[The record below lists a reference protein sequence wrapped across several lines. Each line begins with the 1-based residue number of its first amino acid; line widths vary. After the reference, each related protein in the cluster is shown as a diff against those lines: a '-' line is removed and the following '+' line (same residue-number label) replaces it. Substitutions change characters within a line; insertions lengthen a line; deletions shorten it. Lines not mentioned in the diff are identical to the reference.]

1 MIPESP
7 GILRAGWMEWR
18 DLIFLHYRVAPEVL
32 APRLPGD
39 LSLDLRDGSAWVS
52 ILAFDMLA
60 GFLLTPR
67 ALALAT
73 PEVNVR
79 TYVRS
84 VDGPGVYFLSLDIG
98 SIVAM
103 AAARLSL
110 GLPYFA
116 ATIAHRAAGDRHT
129 FESDRKGDDGHLD
142 VAFEREGELFRAPPG
157 TLDDWLTARWAL
169 YTDHAGALLRVQV
182 RHSPFELAPARLTWL
197 EHDLFRANEIA
208 MPPDARPELVHY
220 APVADVTVFRP
231 ELVSMVSGAPELA

>member
-1 MIPESP
+1 MTPESP

-32 APRLPGD
+32 APRVPGG
-39 LSLDLRDGSAWVS
+39 LSLDLRDGAAWVS
-52 ILAFDMLA
+52 IVAFDMLA
-60 GFLLTPR
+60 GFPLTPR

-84 VDGPGVYFLSLDIG
+84 ADGPGVYFLSLDIA
-98 SIVAM
+98 STIAM
-103 AAARLSL
+103 AGARLSL

-116 ATIAHRAAGDRHT
+116 AVISHRSAGGRHT
-129 FESDRKGDDGHLD
+129 FESDRKGEQGHLD
-142 VAFEREGELFRAPPG
+142 VAFERQGEPYRATPG
-157 TLDDWLTARWAL
+157 TLEDWLTARWAL

-182 RHSPFELAPARLTWL
+182 RHAPFQLAPARLTWL

-208 MPPDARPELVHY
+208 MPFDARPELVHY
-220 APVADVTVFRP
+220 APAADVTVYRP
-231 ELVSMVSGAPELA
+231 ELVSAAMGTPELA